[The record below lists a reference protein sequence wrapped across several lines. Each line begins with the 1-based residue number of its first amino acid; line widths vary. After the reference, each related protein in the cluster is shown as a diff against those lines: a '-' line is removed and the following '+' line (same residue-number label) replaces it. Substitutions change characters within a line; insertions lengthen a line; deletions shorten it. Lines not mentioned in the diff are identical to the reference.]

1 MKKLS
6 RTDFLASSYS
16 FGVSASDSWANSLL
30 HCSFSESKA
39 CARPPQPTYFDR
51 ISCSSGVAVLSSLSI
66 CFNVW
71 MASRLFLNLVFAPPS
86 PRLSSVMVKFCV
98 FSSTL
103 TFCSDFL
110 SGTVIISGLISDF
123 SVLDS
128 RWFLRPMS
136 SCMIYLSCLIR
147 SAVNFATSVQLKSN
161 VSLLIPLSTLRSV
174 NCMLFESWATEKIL
188 PSAVWPPVPYSF
200 FRKSANSWVLGWFS
214 WKKASMRNFPFSN
227 PLPRMISLCSSWKRS
242 TSAIGSP
249 YWTGETVC
257 AGADGLTGSDSPNR
271 VSCSYS
277 CFPFPKGLNSLSSA
291 TNPSPASAMAFS
303 SNSGASSEISVS
315 DDFSVIGS
323 SFTSSFSG
331 ATSWTSVISAST
343 RFQRLIYSS
352 AIFFASAVFFAWQRI
367 GEFVPLSLS

>member
-98 FSSTL
+98 FSSAL
-103 TFCSDFL
+103 ICCSNFS
-110 SGTVIISGLISDF
+110 SGAAIFSGLISDF
-123 SVLDS
+123 SVLDP
-128 RWFLRPMS
+128 RRFLRS
-136 SCMIYLSCLIR
+136 ISFCVIYLSCWIR
-147 SAVNFATSVQLKSN
+147 SAVSFATSVQLKSN

-174 NCMLFESWATEKIL
+174 KCMPFESWSTEKIL

-200 FRKSANSWVLGWFS
+200 FRKSANSWLLGLFS
-214 WKKASMRNFPFSN
+214 WKNSAMRNLPPSN
-227 PLPRMISLCSSWKRS
+227 PLPRMISLCSSSKRL
-242 TSAIGSP
+242 TSATGSP
-249 YWTGETVC
+249 YCTGVMVC
-257 AGADGLTGSDSPNR
+257 ADTDGFTGSDSPNR
-271 VSCSYS
+271 VNCSYS
-277 CFPFPKGLNSLSSA
+277 FFPFPKGLNSLSSA